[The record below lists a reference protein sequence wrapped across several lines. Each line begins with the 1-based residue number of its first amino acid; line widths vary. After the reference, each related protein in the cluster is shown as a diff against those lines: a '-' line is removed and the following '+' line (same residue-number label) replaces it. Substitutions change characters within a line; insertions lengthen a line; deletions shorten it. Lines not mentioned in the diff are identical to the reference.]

1 VSSSVPRA
9 KRQSGGGR
17 SAQTLGIKVTTPSG
31 VSRRI
36 QQCVE
41 HIQKQ
46 DWEGALVNLFPAL
59 DKTAKKRRPK
69 AGVGERIRAFLEEE
83 EILISAVA
91 TGNVF
96 KGIRS
101 DGVSITD
108 ALYKFGRTSI
118 AHEGEL
124 DPRLQF
130 NERGSLVIGQDKW
143 NLPTGYIIGMSF
155 AVVVAPEN
163 SKESVDAKLGFN
175 LFGEQHPLNSLWGQR
190 QKVRAVIAAKFRDPQ
205 LFER

>member
-1 VSSSVPRA
+1 MGFVGTLLSL
-9 KRQSGGGR
+9 R
-17 SAQTLGIKVTTPSG
+17 SFRRRLPLALGIRMSSPSG

-36 QQCVE
+36 QQCIG
-41 HIQKQ
+41 HIQAR
-46 DWEGALVNLFPAL
+46 DWEGALVNLFPAM

-83 EILISAVA
+83 EVLISAVA
-91 TGNVF
+91 TGSVW
-96 KGIRS
+96 KGIYN

-124 DPRLQF
+124 DPGLQF
-130 NERGSLVIGQDKW
+130 NEGGSLVIGQDKW
-143 NLPTGYIIGMSF
+143 DLPTGYIVGMSL

-163 SKESVDAKLGFN
+163 SKESIDAKLGFN
-175 LFGEQHPLNSLWGQR
+175 LFGEQHQLDSLWGQR
-190 QKVRAVIAAKFRDPQ
+190 QKVQAVIASKFNDPL
-205 LFER
+205 LFQR

>member
-1 VSSSVPRA
+1 M
-9 KRQSGGGR
+9 
-17 SAQTLGIKVTTPSG
+17 TLGIRMTTSSG

-36 QQCVE
+36 QQCIE
-41 HIQKQ
+41 HIQQQ

-69 AGVGERIRAFLEEE
+69 AGVGERIKAFLEEE
-83 EILISAVA
+83 ESLFSAVA

-96 KGIRS
+96 KGIHV

-124 DPRLQF
+124 DPRLEF
-130 NERGSLVIGQDKW
+130 NTGGSLTIGQNKW
-143 NLPTGYIIGMSF
+143 NLPTGYIVGMSL

-163 SKESVDAKLGFN
+163 AKESIDPKLGFN
-175 LFGEQHPLNSLWGQR
+175 LFGEQHQLNSLWGQKS
-190 QKVRAVIAAKFRDPQ
+190 KVQAAIATKFGNPM
-205 LFER
+205 LFERA

>member
-1 VSSSVPRA
+1 MSS
-9 KRQSGGGR
+9 
-17 SAQTLGIKVTTPSG
+17 PSG

-36 QQCVE
+36 QQCIE
-41 HIQKQ
+41 HIQTR

-83 EILISAVA
+83 EVLISAVA
-91 TGNVF
+91 TGNVW
-96 KGIRS
+96 KGIQN

-130 NERGSLVIGQDKW
+130 NEGGSLVIGQDKW
-143 NLPTGYIIGMSF
+143 DLPTGYIAGMSL

-163 SKESVDAKLGFN
+163 SKESIDAKLGFSI
-175 LFGEQHPLNSLWGQR
+175 FGEQHQLNSLWGQR
-190 QKVRAVIAAKFRDPQ
+190 QRVQAIIAAKFKDPL
-205 LFER
+205 LFQR

>member
-1 VSSSVPRA
+1 M
-9 KRQSGGGR
+9 
-17 SAQTLGIKVTTPSG
+17 TTSSG

-36 QQCVE
+36 QQCIE
-41 HIQKQ
+41 HIQQQ

-69 AGVGERIRAFLEEE
+69 AGVGERIKAFLEEE
-83 EILISAVA
+83 ETLISAVA

-96 KGIRS
+96 KGIHV
-101 DGVSITD
+101 DGISITD

-124 DPRLQF
+124 DPKLEF
-130 NERGSLVIGQDKW
+130 NPGGSLTIGQDKW
-143 NLPTGYIIGMSF
+143 NLPTGYIVGMSL

-163 SKESVDAKLGFN
+163 ARESIDPKLGFN
-175 LFGEQHPLNSLWGQR
+175 LFGEQYQLNSLWGQKSKI
-190 QKVRAVIAAKFRDPQ
+190 QAAIATKFKNPM
-205 LFER
+205 LFEHT

>member
-1 VSSSVPRA
+1 
-9 KRQSGGGR
+9 
-17 SAQTLGIKVTTPSG
+17 VTTSSG

-36 QQCVE
+36 QQCIE
-41 HIQKQ
+41 HIQQQ

-69 AGVGERIRAFLEEE
+69 AGVGERIKAFLEEE
-83 EILISAVA
+83 ESLISAVA

-96 KGIRS
+96 KGIHI

-124 DPRLQF
+124 DPRLEF
-130 NERGSLVIGQDKW
+130 NTGGSLVIGQDKW
-143 NLPTGYIIGMSF
+143 NLPTGYIVGMSL

-163 SKESVDAKLGFN
+163 SKESVDAKLGFS
-175 LFGEQHPLNSLWGQR
+175 LFGEQHQLNSLWGQKA
-190 QKVRAVIAAKFRDPQ
+190 KVQADIAAKFRNPL
-205 LFER
+205 LFQRA

>member
-1 VSSSVPRA
+1 MA
-9 KRQSGGGR
+9 
-17 SAQTLGIKVTTPSG
+17 TPSG

-36 QQCVE
+36 QQCIE

-83 EILISAVA
+83 EALISAIA
-91 TGNVF
+91 TGNVW
-96 KGIRS
+96 KGIRI

-108 ALYKFGRTSI
+108 ALYRFGRTSI

-130 NERGSLVIGQDKW
+130 NEGGSLVIGQEKW
-143 NLPTGYIIGMSF
+143 NLPTGYIVGMSL

-163 SKESVDAKLGFN
+163 SKESVDANLGFN
-175 LFGEQHPLNSLWGQR
+175 LFGEQHQLNSLWGQR
-190 QKVRAVIAAKFRDPQ
+190 QKMQAFLAAQFEDPL
-205 LFER
+205 LFQR

>member
-1 VSSSVPRA
+1 M
-9 KRQSGGGR
+9 
-17 SAQTLGIKVTTPSG
+17 SAPSG
-31 VSRRI
+31 ISRRI
-36 QQCVE
+36 QQCITHVQM
-41 HIQKQ
+41 H

-59 DKTAKKRRPK
+59 DKTAKKRRLK

-83 EILISAVA
+83 EILISAIA

-96 KGIRS
+96 KGIYA

-124 DPRLQF
+124 DPRLEF
-130 NERGSLVIGQDKW
+130 NETGSIVIGQDKW
-143 NLPTGYIIGMSF
+143 SLPTGYIVGMSL

-163 SKESVDAKLGFN
+163 TRELV
-175 LFGEQHPLNSLWGQR
+175 
-190 QKVRAVIAAKFRDPQ
+190 
-205 LFER
+205 

>member
-1 VSSSVPRA
+1 M
-9 KRQSGGGR
+9 
-17 SAQTLGIKVTTPSG
+17 TTSSG

-36 QQCVE
+36 QQCIE

-59 DKTAKKRRPK
+59 DKTSKRRRPK

-83 EILISAVA
+83 ESLISAVA

-96 KGIRS
+96 RGIHV

-124 DPRLQF
+124 DPRLQ
-130 NERGSLVIGQDKW
+130 IG
-143 NLPTGYIIGMSF
+143 
-155 AVVVAPEN
+155 
-163 SKESVDAKLGFN
+163 
-175 LFGEQHPLNSLWGQR
+175 
-190 QKVRAVIAAKFRDPQ
+190 RAHV
-205 LFER
+205 

>member
-1 VSSSVPRA
+1 M
-9 KRQSGGGR
+9 
-17 SAQTLGIKVTTPSG
+17 TTPSG

-36 QQCVE
+36 QQCIE

-59 DKTAKKRRPK
+59 DKTAKKRRPR
-69 AGVGERIRAFLEEE
+69 AGVGERVRSFLEEE
-83 EILISAVA
+83 EVLISAVA

-96 KGIRS
+96 KIKN

-124 DPRLQF
+124 DPKLEF

-143 NLPTGYIIGMSF
+143 NLPTGYIIGMSL

-163 SKESVDAKLGFN
+163 SKESVDAKLGFS
-175 LFGEQHPLNSLWGQR
+175 LFGEQLPLNSLWGQR
-190 QKVRAVIAAKFRDPQ
+190 QKVRTTIAAKFRDPQ